1 MEFQLKDGRGS
12 HKGSGTGVE
21 NYKDSYFISS
31 LLWISFSLD
40 GLSLISH
47 LQGGIWKSYSS
58 LIYNVTVLF
67 TQRLCSRF
75 PRENLI
81 GRVSVR
87 CPFLSQWAIAL
98 GRGWRW
104 EVGLWGCLEHFPV
117 DCIGMWGRAGRQGV
131 GVLCVGGGLS
141 SKGAC
146 GTDGY
151 LKGICSCRGEPVLEN
166 VMYYLSF
173 MKQQNLSLLFYK
185 TAIGDKTLNVMSL
198 LSLIP
203 P

>member
-1 MEFQLKDGRGS
+1 MESQLKDGGGS

-40 GLSLISH
+40 SRSLISH

-58 LIYNVTVLF
+58 LIYNVTVLV

-75 PRENLI
+75 PPRENLI

-98 GRGWRW
+98 GRSWRW
-104 EVGLWGCLEHFPV
+104 EVGLGGCPEHFPV
-117 DCIGMWGRAGRQGV
+117 DCIGMWGRVDVRGSG
-131 GVLCVGGGLS
+131 CCGGGLS

-151 LKGICSCRGEPVLEN
+151 LKGICSCRGEPVLETM
-166 VMYYLSF
+166 MYYLSF
-173 MKQQNLSLLFYK
+173 MKQHILSLFYK
-185 TAIGDKTLNVMSL
+185 MAIDDKTLNVISL